1 MEVINSEMVKV
12 FKALGSDK
20 RARIINTIIELT
32 AEGEKATFDK
42 VRERAGL
49 GIGDMGYHLKVLKSA
64 GIVRY
69 VDERGYVVSPMV
81 FDFAEVYEAREKG
94 LFQRV

>member
-1 MEVINSEMVKV
+1 MEVIKPGMVKV
-12 FKALGSDK
+12 FKALGNDK
-20 RARIINTIIELT
+20 RAKIINAIAELT

-42 VRERAGL
+42 VREKAGL

-64 GIVRY
+64 GIVGY
-69 VDERGYVVSPMV
+69 VDEYGYVVSPMV
-81 FDFAEVYEAREKG
+81 FDLAEVYEAREKG